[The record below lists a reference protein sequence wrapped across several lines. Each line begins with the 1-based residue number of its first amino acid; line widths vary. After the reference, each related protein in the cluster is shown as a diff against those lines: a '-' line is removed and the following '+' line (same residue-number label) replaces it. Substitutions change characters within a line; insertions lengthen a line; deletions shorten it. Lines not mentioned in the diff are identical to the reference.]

1 MSKQKAE
8 NLLLEMEENLRQIR
22 NLSNDLS
29 DEALDTRIESYGGR
43 ETPIRN
49 ILYASANHSREH
61 VNHIQK
67 ILRNGTPSGSNPSEA
82 QLILGQAEEA
92 IARVKA
98 TVLPITDEEW
108 DKSLE
113 DYTVIDVLQH
123 LADTQ
128 KSYIGYLTEGLK

>member
-1 MSKQKAE
+1 
-8 NLLLEMEENLRQIR
+8 
-22 NLSNDLS
+22 
-29 DEALDTRIESYGGR
+29 
-43 ETPIRN
+43 
-49 ILYASANHSREH
+49 
-61 VNHIQK
+61 
-67 ILRNGTPSGSNPSEA
+67 NPSEA

>member
-8 NLLLEMEENLRQIR
+8 NLLLKMEENLRQIR
-22 NLSNDLS
+22 ELSTDLS
-29 DEALDTRIESYGGR
+29 DETLDTRIESYGGR
-43 ETPIRN
+43 ETPVRN
-49 ILYASANHSREH
+49 ILYGGANHAREH
-61 VNHIQK
+61 VNQIQK
-67 ILRNGTPSGSNPSEA
+67 ILRTGEPKGSNPSEA

-92 IARVKA
+92 IARLKA
-98 TVLPITDEEW
+98 TVLPITDGEW

-128 KSYIGYLTEGLK
+128 RNHIGYLTEGLK